1 MGARS
6 IILPRMLHGLRT
18 IGAKFEDD
26 KLCIAFGGA
35 SRGEGSP

>member
-6 IILPRMLHGLRT
+6 IILPRMFHGSRT
-18 IGAKFEDD
+18 LAAKFEGH